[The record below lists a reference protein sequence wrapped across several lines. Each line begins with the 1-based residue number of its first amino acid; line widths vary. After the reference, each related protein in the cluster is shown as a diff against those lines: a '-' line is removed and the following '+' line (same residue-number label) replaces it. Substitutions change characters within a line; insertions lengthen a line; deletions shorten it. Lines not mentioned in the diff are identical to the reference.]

1 MLVGPILPYLV
12 PSPALFEAIFYHS
25 SEYYRMLAGN
35 FSVQRVAYYLICIS
49 TVLVILYVGQA
60 FFIPITFGV
69 FLAFMLKPLRDWFE
83 KFIPSR
89 VVSILL
95 SFLSVSLV
103 IGGIL
108 SFFMFQIREVIV
120 SADNIVASLGE
131 SVYVVLQWCGSRL
144 DWTEMETSDFI
155 TENLTTLLE
164 APLGILTSGLSVS
177 GLIITNFVM
186 VGIYAFFFLL
196 YSTAFKRFALGQF
209 TYESQ
214 FEGMQTL
221 REVQSVASGYLGGML
236 TVMLVLGV
244 LNSLGLYL
252 IGIRYALLWGF
263 LGALLAIIP
272 YIGTLIGGL
281 LPVLFAVATTGTV
294 WQPVAVVIL
303 YSIVQTVE
311 GNLITPNVVGKSVKI
326 NALAAVLA
334 LIFGAYFWGVA
345 GLLLAI
351 PILAMLRILMEHVQA
366 LKPVALLL
374 SDDLYDHSIRFLGD
388 YNQPKHRLSS
398 FLRKKPVSVE
408 QVKSTRKSRQPTDG
422 VSHSDTKV
430 VSDTKPEQGDRDTRS
445 K

>member
-1 MLVGPILPYLV
+1 MLL
-12 PSPALFEAIFYHS
+12 
-25 SEYYRMLAGN
+25 GN

-49 TVLVILYVGQA
+49 TILFILYVGQA

-89 VVSILL
+89 VVAILL
-95 SFLSVSLV
+95 SFLSIFLIV
-103 IGGIL
+103 GGVL
-108 SFFMFQIREVIV
+108 SFFMFQIREVIT

-131 SVYVVLQWCGSRL
+131 SGNVVLRWCGSRL
-144 DWTEMETSDFI
+144 GWTEMETSDFI
-155 TENLTTLLE
+155 TEHVSTFFE
-164 APLGILTSGLSVS
+164 APLGILTTGLSTS
-177 GLIITNFVM
+177 GLIISNFIL

-209 TYESQ
+209 TDDSQ
-214 FEGMQTL
+214 LEGMQTL

-294 WQPVAVVIL
+294 WQPVAIVIL
-303 YSIVQTVE
+303 YSVVQTVE
-311 GNLITPNVVGKSVKI
+311 GNIITPNVVGKSVKI

-334 LIFGAYFWGVA
+334 IIFGAYFWGFA

-351 PILAMLRILMEHVQA
+351 PILAILRIVMEHVEA

-374 SDDLYDHSIRFLGD
+374 SDDLYEHSIRFLGD

-398 FLRKKPVSVE
+398 FLRKKPVNVR
-408 QVKSTRKSRQPTDG
+408 QVRSSRKGGQPSNSGRNPDAEI
-422 VSHSDTKV
+422 VPDS
-430 VSDTKPEQGDRDTRS
+430 KPE
-445 K
+445 